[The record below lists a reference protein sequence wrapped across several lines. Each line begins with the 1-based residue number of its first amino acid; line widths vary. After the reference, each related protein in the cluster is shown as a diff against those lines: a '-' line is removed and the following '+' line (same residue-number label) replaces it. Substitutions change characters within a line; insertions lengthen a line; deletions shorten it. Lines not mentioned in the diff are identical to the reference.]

1 MRLGMGLGLGNLL
14 SGQPLTGFPNDF
26 SFNFDGSNDYLDV
39 NPINVDY
46 KSISFWFRLESN
58 ATSSTA
64 YTTFGAI
71 GSFQGSGSFITI
83 GGGATSSVTNELI
96 TLGASGVITAWE
108 SNSDTITGN
117 VWHHL
122 AIVWNG
128 SKYVFYY
135 DGELKD
141 TTSGTAS
148 HMSLQSN
155 NSILIGR
162 NAGGSSHFNGLI
174 DELALWDATLSADDV
189 AKIASK
195 PVDFSKASTYA
206 TDRTSNLKLW
216 LRAGDKALPEEDA
229 SIARQDFYTDFDG
242 TNDYIDI
249 DSTGISLNDFS
260 ISGWFYHIDSTA
272 EFQAIIALVDTGNDY
287 QEGVVIQFYDDY
299 FDAEGASV
307 DGHLPKVSANT
318 VGSGILQN
326 SWNHFAYTVDRDGGS
341 GGVKLY
347 LNGALATTDTAVDSA
362 TNGNNIYIGAG
373 YYDSVIRRFYKG
385 YISNIAIHQTTLDA
399 QTISQMAKSR
409 FTPMRDNRFSV
420 VDFDGTN
427 DRIDISN
434 NSALS
439 FGTNAHTISAWAKL
453 DVLANFKTII
463 SKRQAGGTATDY
475 NLSVGANGVV
485 YTYNGSTTAQ
495 TATGVI
501 STGSWFHYALVY
513 SGSAY
518 QLYINGSAV
527 AWDSGTTTSGASNS
541 HDIGIGWDRSG
552 NYWDGAI
559 SSVSL
564 YNVEKSAEEIYAIYQ
579 QGITYDESSL
589 SGLVGYWRMG
599 DDTSKAYPTIA
610 DSSSNS
616 NDGTITNGASDDIV
630 QQMVAGYDL
639 GAFESS
645 SEELNGEV
653 ISGSDWTPD
662 SGITVSNGSLI
673 FNTSTQ
679 FNKVADTT
687 AVSGK
692 FYKTVF
698 TISNYVSGSARI
710 RIGAFGTERNANGT
724 YTEYITSTSTNVEFY
739 AYTDGSNNFTIENI
753 SVKEVLQSAD
763 LSDTH
768 PAIID
773 VNEPVLGNNVVSYHS
788 VTDVNNTFVN
798 NIATYTANGYI
809 FFSGVAPTSTLFK
822 FEYTVLTSTAS
833 GLRLAGSSSA
843 FGAPDLESSVG
854 THTYYFVSSSDSS
867 KNYLSI
873 NSTGFRGTIT
883 DILVRKVFGNVGI
896 MTNQESADLVYSS
909 ILPDQ
914 SFLTGLNSAYNFVS
928 LDGSNDY
935 IKNESFT
942 GHQQDTGTISIWV
955 KFGDISGF
963 QYITGV
969 GGNTST
975 GTNRVI
981 TLSDENL
988 RFSGYSADYDTGADV
1003 VADNWYHIV
1012 LIWNGTSVTFYLDG
1026 NAYTNTV
1033 SNLVTPTG
1041 TNFVV
1046 GAYPAGFGGKAH
1058 ADFGT
1063 VAHWNKVLTS
1073 TEVNAIKT
1081 LGRHGNLLDSYSD
1094 NLKLCYSMSGL
1105 DAKTGFADTATT
1117 IYDRSGNSNHGTTV
1131 SIASSDLKSSP
1142 NAQPEGYAKGDTNR
1156 STTTP

>member
-1 MRLGMGLGLGNLL
+1 KNANSGISVDEAILGKYTSTGSDNRSYYL
-14 SGQPLTGFPNDF
+14 SINSSEKLVFIA
-26 SFNFDGSNDYLDV
+26 SADG
-39 NPINVDY
+39 
-46 KSISFWFRLESN
+46 
-58 ATSSTA
+58 
-64 YTTFGAI
+64 
-71 GSFQGSGSFITI
+71 
-83 GGGATSSVTNELI
+83 TSSVGSQT
-96 TLGASGVITAWE
+96 
-108 SNSDTITGN
+108 SD
-117 VWHHL
+117 
-122 AIVWNG
+122 
-128 SKYVFYY
+128 
-135 DGELKD
+135 
-141 TTSGTAS
+141 
-148 HMSLQSN
+148 
-155 NSILIGR
+155 
-162 NAGGSSHFNGLI
+162 
-174 DELALWDATLSADDV
+174 
-189 AKIASK
+189 
-195 PVDFSKASTYA
+195 
-206 TDRTSNLKLW
+206 
-216 LRAGDKALPEEDA
+216 
-229 SIARQDFYTDFDG
+229 
-242 TNDYIDI
+242 
-249 DSTGISLNDFS
+249 
-260 ISGWFYHIDSTA
+260 
-272 EFQAIIALVDTGNDY
+272 
-287 QEGVVIQFYDDY
+287 
-299 FDAEGASV
+299 
-307 DGHLPKVSANT
+307 
-318 VGSGILQN
+318 
-326 SWNHFAYTVDRDGGS
+326 
-341 GGVKLY
+341 
-347 LNGALATTDTAVDSA
+347 
-362 TNGNNIYIGAG
+362 
-373 YYDSVIRRFYKG
+373 
-385 YISNIAIHQTTLDA
+385 
-399 QTISQMAKSR
+399 
-409 FTPMRDNRFSV
+409 
-420 VDFDGTN
+420 
-427 DRIDISN
+427 
-434 NSALS
+434 SALS
-439 FGTNAHTISAWAKL
+439 TINEWH
-453 DVLANFKTII
+453 
-463 SKRQAGGTATDY
+463 Q
-475 NLSVGANGVV
+475 
-485 YTYNGSTTAQ
+485 
-495 TATGVI
+495 
-501 STGSWFHYALVY
+501 YAVTF
-513 SGSAY
+513 S
-518 QLYINGSAV
+518 
-527 AWDSGTTTSGASNS
+527 SGTCKLFQDGVEVASTASSMPSSIYAGASTLL
-541 HDIGIGWDRSG
+541 I
-552 NYWDGAI
+552 GAI
-559 SSVSL
+559 NTGTLNWEGQMSSVSL
-564 YNVEKSAEEIYAIYQ
+564 YSTAKSAEEIYAIYQ